1 MIILN
6 NICCGYG
13 SKEVLKNIS
22 FSIAEAKFTC
32 LLGKNGV
39 GKTTLFKTILG
50 LLPAIRGEILY
61 DGMHSTS
68 FSAKDFAKYIS
79 YVPQAH
85 GTPFPFTVLDVVLMG
100 QYAHSKSI
108 FEKPKS
114 KNVEIAMQSIQ
125 TLGIE
130 KLTHKNFSKISG
142 GEKQMVLIARAMAQ
156 QPKFIAMDE
165 PTSNLDM
172 GNQVRVM
179 QVTKLL
185 IQNGYGVIMNTHSP
199 QQAMQYADE
208 VVLLNNCTIS
218 HKGKPEE
225 ILHAHTVTNLYNTPM
240 EIIET
245 LTSSGDKRRVLITV

>member
-1 MIILN
+1 MITLN
-6 NICCGYG
+6 NLYCGYG
-13 SKEVLKNIS
+13 NKEVLKDIS
-22 FSIAEAKFTC
+22 FSIPEAKFTC

-50 LLPAIRGEILY
+50 LLPAMGGEILY
-61 DGMHSTS
+61 DGMRNTS
-68 FSAKDFAKYIS
+68 FSAKKFARYIS

-100 QYAHSKSI
+100 QYAHSKSM

-114 KNVEIAMQSIQ
+114 LHIETAIQCMQ

-130 KLTHKNFSKISG
+130 HLSHKNFARISG

-179 QVTKLL
+179 QLTKLL

-208 VVLLNNCTIS
+208 VVLLNDGTIT
-218 HKGKPEE
+218 HIGKPEE
-225 ILHAHTVTNLYNTPM
+225 VLLANVVSDLYNTPM
-240 EIIET
+240 EIVET
-245 LTSSGDKRRVLITV
+245 VTSSGDKRRVLITV

>member
-1 MIILN
+1 MITLTDIS
-6 NICCGYG
+6 CGYG
-13 SKEVLKNIS
+13 NRVVLKDIS
-22 FSIAEAKFTC
+22 FSLPEAKFTC

-50 LLPAIRGEILY
+50 LLPVMKGEILY
-61 DGMHSTS
+61 DGKHGSS

-85 GTPFPFTVLDVVLMG
+85 GTPFPYSVLDVVLMG
-100 QYAHSKSI
+100 QYAHSRSL

-114 KNVEIAMQSIQ
+114 TNIEIALQCIQ
-125 TLGIE
+125 TLGID

-156 QPKFIAMDE
+156 QPLFIAMDE

-179 QVTKLL
+179 ELTKLL
-185 IQNGYGVIMNTHSP
+185 TQNGYGVIMNTHSP
-199 QQAMQYADE
+199 QQAMQYADK
-208 VVLLNNCTIS
+208 VVLLNDGTVS
-218 HKGKPEE
+218 DTGKPDEV
-225 ILHAHTVTNLYNTPM
+225 LHAHTVSDLYNTPM
-240 EIIET
+240 EIVET
-245 LTSSGDKRRVLITV
+245 FTSAGNKRRVLIAV

>member
-1 MIILN
+1 MIVLDKVS
-6 NICCGYG
+6 CGYG
-13 SKEVLKNIS
+13 HKEILRDVS
-22 FSIAEAKFTC
+22 FSIQEAKFTC

-50 LLPAIRGEILY
+50 LLPKQKGQILY
-61 DGMHSTS
+61 EGKDRVS
-68 FSAKDFAKYIS
+68 FSAKDFAKFIS

-100 QYAHSKSI
+100 QYAHSNSL
-108 FEKPKS
+108 FEKVKS
-114 KNVEIAMQSIQ
+114 KNVDIALNCIK

-130 KLTHKNFSKISG
+130 NLLYKKFSKISG

-179 QVTKLL
+179 EVTQLL
-185 IQNGYGVIMNTHSP
+185 TRNGYGVIMNTHSP
-199 QQAMQYADE
+199 QQVMQYADE
-208 VVLLNNCTIS
+208 VVMLNNGSIS
-218 HKGKPEE
+218 HMGKPNEV
-225 ILHAHTVTNLYNTPM
+225 LHDNTVSDLYNTPM
-240 EIIET
+240 EIVET
-245 LTSSGDKRRVLITV
+245 LTRAGEKRRVLITV

>member
-1 MIILN
+1 MITLN
-6 NICCGYG
+6 NVCCGYG
-13 SKEVLKNIS
+13 NKEVLKNIS
-22 FSIAEAKFTC
+22 FSIQEAKLTC

-50 LLPAIRGEILY
+50 LLPTIEGEILY
-61 DGMHSTS
+61 DKMCSKT

-85 GTPFPFTVLDVVLMG
+85 GTPFPFTVLDVVIMG

-108 FEKPKS
+108 FEKPKVS
-114 KNVEIAMQSIQ
+114 NIEIAKQCIQ

-165 PTSNLDM
+165 PTSSLDM

-179 QVTKLL
+179 ELTKLL
-185 IQNGYGVIMNTHSP
+185 TQKGYGVIMNTHSP
-199 QQAMQYADE
+199 QHAIQFADE
-208 VVLLNNCTIS
+208 VVLLNEGTIS
-218 HKGKPEE
+218 HKGKPDEV
-225 ILHAHTVTNLYNTPM
+225 LHAHTVTDLYNTPM

-245 LTSSGDKRRVLITV
+245 FTRAGNKRRVLITV

>member
-1 MIILN
+1 MIILKN
-6 NICCGYG
+6 VACGYG
-13 SKEVLKNIS
+13 HKDVLKNIS
-22 FSIAEAKFTC
+22 FTIKEAKFTC

-50 LLPAIRGEILY
+50 LLPSQEGEILY
-61 DGMHSTS
+61 DGMNSTS
-68 FSAKDFAKYIS
+68 FSAKEFAQFIS

-100 QYAHSKSI
+100 QFAHSKSL
-108 FEKPKS
+108 FEKPKN
-114 KNVEIAMQSIQ
+114 KNIEIAMQCIQ

-172 GNQVRVM
+172 GNQARVM
-179 QVTKLL
+179 QLTKLL
-185 IQNGYGVIMNTHSP
+185 TQNGYGVIMNTHSP
-199 QQAMQYADE
+199 QQAMQYADK
-208 VVLLNNCTIS
+208 VVLLNNGSLS

-225 ILHAHTVTNLYNTPM
+225 VLHSHTVSNLYNTPM
-240 EIIET
+240 EFIET
-245 LTSSGDKRRVLITV
+245 FTSSGDKRKVLVNI

>member
-1 MIILN
+1 MITLKEV
-6 NICCGYG
+6 CCGYG
-13 SKEVLKNIS
+13 NKDVLKNIS
-22 FSIAEAKFTC
+22 FSIQEAKFTC

-50 LLPAIRGEILY
+50 LLPLKKGEILY
-61 DGMHSTS
+61 NNLSTS
-68 FSAKDFAKYIS
+68 SFSSKEFAQFIS

-85 GTPFPFTVLDVVLMG
+85 GTPFPFTVLDVVIMG
-100 QYAHSKSI
+100 QFAHSKSM
-108 FEKPKS
+108 FEKPKG
-114 KNVEIAMQSIQ
+114 KNIEVAMQCIQ

-130 KLTHKNFSKISG
+130 KLTHKSFSKISG

-179 QVTKLL
+179 ELTNLL
-185 IQNGYGVIMNTHSP
+185 TQRGYGVIMNTHSP

-208 VVLLNNCTIS
+208 VVLLKEGAVS

-225 ILHAHTVTNLYNTPM
+225 VLHAHTITELYNTPM
-240 EIIET
+240 EIVET
-245 LTSSGDKRRVLITV
+245 YTSAGEKRKVLITV

>member
-1 MIILN
+1 MITLKN
-6 NICCGYG
+6 VCCGYG
-13 SKEVLKNIS
+13 NKEVLKDIS
-22 FSIAEAKFTC
+22 FSIPGAKFTC

-50 LLPAIRGEILY
+50 LLPSLGGELLY
-61 DGMHSTS
+61 DGKKNNE
-68 FSAKDFAKYIS
+68 FSAKDFARYIS

-100 QYAHSKSI
+100 QYAHSKRM
-108 FEKPKS
+108 FEKPKKS
-114 KNVEIAMQSIQ
+114 NIEIAIQ
-125 TLGIE
+125 CIETLGIE

-156 QPKFIAMDE
+156 QPQFIAMDE

-179 QVTKLL
+179 QLTKLL
-185 IQNGYGVIMNTHSP
+185 TQKGYGVIMNTHSP
-199 QQAMQYADE
+199 QQAMQYADK
-208 VVLLNNCTIS
+208 VVLLRNGAIS

-225 ILHAHTVTNLYNTPM
+225 VLQANTVTDLYNTPM
-240 EIIET
+240 EIVET
-245 LTSSGDKRRVLITV
+245 TTSAGDKRRVLISV

>member
-1 MIILN
+1 MIALK

-13 SKEVLKNIS
+13 KKEVLKDIS
-22 FSIAEAKFTC
+22 FSIPKAKFTC

-50 LLPAIRGEILY
+50 LLPAMRGEILY
-61 DGMHSTS
+61 DGMNRTA
-68 FSAKDFAKYIS
+68 FSAKEFAQFIS

-108 FEKPKS
+108 FENPRS
-114 KNVEIAMQSIQ
+114 SNVEIAVNCIQ

-130 KLTHKNFSKISG
+130 KLMHKNFSKISG

-179 QVTKLL
+179 QLTRLL
-185 IQNGYGVIMNTHSP
+185 TQNGYGVIMNTHSP
-199 QQAMQYADE
+199 QQAMQYADK
-208 VVLLNNCTIS
+208 VVLLNNGTVS
-218 HKGKPEE
+218 HKGNPEDV
-225 ILHAHTVTNLYNTPM
+225 LHAHTVTDLYNTPM
-240 EIIET
+240 EIVET
-245 LTSSGDKRRVLITV
+245 FTSFGDKRRVLITV

>member
-1 MIILN
+1 MITLN

-13 SKEVLKNIS
+13 HKEVLRNVS
-22 FSIAEAKFTC
+22 FTLKEAKFTC

-50 LLPAIRGEILY
+50 LLPIKGGEILY
-61 DGMHSTS
+61 NGLPSSNFT
-68 FSAKDFAKYIS
+68 AKEFAQFIS

-85 GTPFPFTVLDVVLMG
+85 GTPFPFSVLDVVLMG
-100 QYAHSKSI
+100 QYAHSKSM
-108 FEKPKS
+108 FEKPKT
-114 KNVEIAMQSIQ
+114 KHVEIAKECIQ

-130 KLTHKNFSKISG
+130 KLTQKNFSKISG

-179 QVTKLL
+179 QLTQLL
-185 IQNGYGVIMNTHSP
+185 TENGYGVIMNTHSP
-199 QQAMQYADE
+199 QQVMEYADE
-208 VVLLNNCTIS
+208 VVLLNEGTVS

-225 ILHAHTVTNLYNTPM
+225 VLNAHTVSDLYNTPM
-240 EIIET
+240 EIVEAHT
-245 LTSSGDKRRVLITV
+245 SLGNKRKVLLTV